1 MKTFSNSSTNTGYDI
16 VNKSK
21 YQYVKNYEALCPTQV
36 QLTQTEV
43 QTEPQQESEISTS
56 SISMKKILKIDKL
69 NKPAKKNIFSKMS
82 KNDDEEVI
90 ISKKQIS
97 KVNRW
102 NKPDTEEVE
111 LAQTAPQNY
120 NPLSRFAHDQEKR
133 VPIQVVSRPQI
144 SVRAGSM
151 GPQGHW
157 GPYGQNEFSQQQM
170 SQQYSQMSNVYQN
183 QLFSGNRT
191 QQLGAQT
198 PSTQYQQMDY
208 SSQNINFQY
217 SQNTFNENSQSL
229 QQQQYSSNNQQRV
242 NYDNFQELSY
252 QNNNVYN
259 NNQLSN
265 YQQNPLQ
272 FLQPQMP
279 QMPNVNAPQKS
290 SFQAVEYSN
299 PAYDYE
305 LYEPLFT
312 LFQPDLPTPSDS
324 FVKQAQK
331 PLDFNGQVLQLINDY
346 FKTNF
351 TQLKEAIVHYRKM
364 SHNTRVQ
371 LNFKALGEMFDINY
385 EGAYNKFLSLQQSYL
400 DSWDQEEIKRIKEEV
415 KRKWNI
421 YKDIDKKD
429 RIWRIRK
436 EINEEMKLEEQF
448 EKNYK
453 QIANV
458 VNYQLTILNK

>member
-21 YQYVKNYEALCPTQV
+21 YQYVKNYEAPCPTQV
-36 QLTQTEV
+36 QLMQTEV

-56 SISMKKILKIDKL
+56 SISTKKISKIDKW
-69 NKPAKKNIFSKMS
+69 NKPVKKNIFSKMS
-82 KNDDEEVI
+82 KNDD
-90 ISKKQIS
+90 
-97 KVNRW
+97 
-102 NKPDTEEVE
+102 EEVE

-144 SVRAGSM
+144 SVRAT

-170 SQQYSQMSNVYQN
+170 SQQYSQTSNVYQN

-217 SQNTFNENSQSL
+217 SQNIFNENSQSL
-229 QQQQYSSNNQQRV
+229 QHQQYSSNNQQRV

-259 NNQLSN
+259 SNQRSN

-272 FLQPQMP
+272 LLQPQMP
-279 QMPNVNAPQKS
+279 NINAAPQKS

-331 PLDFNGQVLQLINDY
+331 PLDFNGQVLQMINDY

-371 LNFKALGEMFDINY
+371 LNFKALGEMFSINY

-415 KRKWNI
+415 KRKWNL